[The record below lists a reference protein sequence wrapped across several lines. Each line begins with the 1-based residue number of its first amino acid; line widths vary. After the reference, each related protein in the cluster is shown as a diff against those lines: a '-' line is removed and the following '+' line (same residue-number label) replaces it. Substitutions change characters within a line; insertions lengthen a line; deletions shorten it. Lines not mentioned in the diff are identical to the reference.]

1 MAESPS
7 ASRRF
12 KSLIMILF
20 SAAQYLTPHFTPHK
34 IRVTEGISLSAL
46 DLIEGVGLR
55 IVGPCVSNG
64 RVKAHL
70 RTKSIL
76 YQVH

>member
-1 MAESPS
+1 MKRQS
-7 ASRRF
+7 ASCRF
-12 KSLIMILF
+12 KSLIKIFFWLH
-20 SAAQYLTPHFTPHK
+20 SVLPHISTHIK
-34 IRVTEGISLSAL
+34 IRVTEGISLSTL